1 MVAIEIADEAVRPD
15 SDVATRLRCVEQ
27 LRPGIEKLLEGSA
40 VRQVMLMVI
49 LGARGPFGLTLG
61 LV

>member
-1 MVAIEIADEAVRPD
+1 MVALEIADEAVGTMLTSQPD
-15 SDVATRLRCVEQ
+15 FDALNSSGLVSRSFMK
-27 LRPGIEKLLEGSA
+27 LRPSGK
-40 VRQVMLMVI
+40 VRLMVI